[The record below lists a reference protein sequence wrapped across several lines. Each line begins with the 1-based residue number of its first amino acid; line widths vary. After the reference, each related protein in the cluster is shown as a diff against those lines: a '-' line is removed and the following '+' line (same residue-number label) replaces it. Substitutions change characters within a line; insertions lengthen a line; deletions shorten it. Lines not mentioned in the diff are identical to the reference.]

1 MRESSVY
8 IKYCVTDEIISL
20 VTFGTIVQDYT
31 HVRPSTLLLATVLS
45 YICPKVVI
53 IYNAHSLLSQPNTPA
68 AEILYVI
75 DVHVCAQ
82 L

>member
-8 IKYCVTDEIISL
+8 IKYCVTDEITSL
-20 VTFGTIVQDYT
+20 VTFGTIAQDYT
-31 HVRPSTLLLATVLS
+31 HVRSSTPLATVFS

-68 AEILYVI
+68 AEILYMI
-75 DVHVCAQ
+75 DIHVCAQ